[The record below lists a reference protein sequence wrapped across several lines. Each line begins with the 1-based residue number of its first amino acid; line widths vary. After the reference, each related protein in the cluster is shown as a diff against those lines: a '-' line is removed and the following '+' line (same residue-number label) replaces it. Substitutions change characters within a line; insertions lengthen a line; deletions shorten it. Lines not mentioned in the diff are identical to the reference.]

1 MENAPTAG
9 EQRKTLPQWLQEKI
23 NFGQSMTCVCGG
35 LWAGKQSWALHFP
48 IALASPLSGNYLIWQ
63 KIRIS
68 ILPTPP
74 HHHPLLL
81 QLNGA
86 WRLWTQYFT
95 RVGSK
100 GGPFLLSSSYQQRKP
115 LTSAKSHTT
124 SWAQHIQ
131 PSELCGVQPVKYE
144 PWILESRNLIK
155 GRRGSK
161 TVCIISGGRLLL
173 HSLMRAYFYLS
184 NSTTA
189 YH

>member
-1 MENAPTAG
+1 MPPLRENKGRPSHSDH
-9 EQRKTLPQWLQEKI
+9 RKRLISVRAW
-23 NFGQSMTCVCGG
+23 
-35 LWAGKQSWALHFP
+35 
-48 IALASPLSGNYLIWQ
+48 LASVVGCGQANRAGVYISPSLSHLLCLGTISYGKK

-74 HHHPLLL
+74 HHYPLLL

-86 WRLWTQYFT
+86 WCLWTQYFT

-115 LTSAKSHTT
+115 LTSAKSHTA

-155 GRRGSK
+155 GRRGGK

-184 NSTTA
+184 NSTTT